1 MSTYIKFLIL
11 NFIKS
16 IAYVFFVMMSL
27 VIILNIIT
35 EIEFFKNYDVKS
47 FFPFYLATLNSLDLI
62 FEMFPFVFLISTQ
75 IFFVNLFADNQISI
89 FKYSGLKN
97 SKIILIL
104 SFLSFFIGILIIT
117 LFYGLS
123 SNLKNLY
130 LDLKNKYSNDNKYLA
145 VVTNNGLWIK
155 DLVNQNKL
163 IINATTIEGERLKR
177 VNISEFD
184 ERFNLLRIINSENV
198 DISSNYWV
206 LNNAVILLENET
218 RKEDK
223 LIIFSNFNYEKINN
237 LFSNLSSLSI
247 LELFELREN
256 YKRIN
261 YSTTEIDVQL
271 HKLISYPFYFVLM
284 TLLSAIIMLNVKNFK
299 STSFKITVGLFFCVI
314 IYYVNN
320 LFQVLGSTGKIPL
333 ILSVWI
339 TLIILAI
346 VNSFLTLNINE
357 K

>member
-1 MSTYIKFLIL
+1 
-11 NFIKS
+11 
-16 IAYVFFVMMSL
+16 
-27 VIILNIIT
+27 
-35 EIEFFKNYDVKS
+35 
-47 FFPFYLATLNSLDLI
+47 
-62 FEMFPFVFLISTQ
+62 VFLISTQ

-271 HKLISYPFYFVLM
+271 HKLISYPLYFVLM

-314 IYYVNN
+314 VYYINN
-320 LFQVLGSTGKIPL
+320 LFQVIGSTGKIAL

-346 VNSFLTLNINE
+346 VNSFLILNINE